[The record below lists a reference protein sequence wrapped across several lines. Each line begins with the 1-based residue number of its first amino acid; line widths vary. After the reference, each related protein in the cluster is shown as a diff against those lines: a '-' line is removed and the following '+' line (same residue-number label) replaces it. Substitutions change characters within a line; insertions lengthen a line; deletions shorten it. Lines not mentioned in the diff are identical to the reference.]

1 MEQIIDKILNTTY
14 YTYDVQI
21 GDYVLAKKRR
31 KLFYKKH
38 RYGFPDGTHID
49 FYFKWSAERFAKQYR
64 ATKSK
69 EYLTPFD
76 KFRLLLIR
84 WLTPKNIINDDAL
97 KRCENMLKQ
106 RAYNRNG
113 NTYHKGFVYVT
124 LEVVDRQLKSIHV
137 YHDFG
142 SKPKGQRIDNNFIT
156 GLMIALPY
164 FERI

>member
-14 YTYDVQI
+14 YTYDAQI

-38 RYGFPDGTHID
+38 RYEFP
-49 FYFKWSAERFAKQYR
+49 
-64 ATKSK
+64 
-69 EYLTPFD
+69 LD

-84 WLTPKNIINDDAL
+84 WLIPKNIINDDAL
-97 KRCENMLKQ
+97 KRCENILKQ
-106 RAYNRNG
+106 RSYNRNG

-124 LEVVDRQLKSIHV
+124 IEVVDRKLKSIHV

-142 SKPKGQRIDNNFIT
+142 SKPKGQRIDNNFVT